1 MKLLIKIKCLISNAC
16 RQRGEIVSEY
26 ELIKRCIEGD
36 RDSFDNLL
44 KSRSEKMYKIAFSY
58 VKNQDLALDVVSEAT
73 FKCYINIKKI
83 KNVEYFD
90 TWLCKI
96 VINEAL
102 SMLKKQKKVI
112 SIEDYKKDIESK
124 VNLNIEEK
132 IDLYYALDKLK
143 KDEKKILVLKH
154 FADLTFADISSVMI
168 KSENTV
174 KTTYYRALDKA
185 KKILQG
191 G

>member
-1 MKLLIKIKCLISNAC
+1 MLHK
-16 RQRGEIVSEY
+16 Y
-26 ELIKRCIEGD
+26 
-36 RDSFDNLL
+36 
-44 KSRSEKMYKIAFSY
+44 
-58 VKNQDLALDVVSEAT
+58 
-73 FKCYINIKKI
+73 KKI

-154 FADLTFADISSVMI
+154 FADLTFADISKVMI

-185 KKILQG
+185 KKYFKEDRYGLKRL
-191 G
+191 